1 MASGATVKLG
11 VEGISQFKNN
21 LNQAKQAVKT
31 LDTQLSLT
39 EKQFK
44 ASGDAESYML
54 EKTEL
59 LKAKLEQQKAILA
72 NAEKALQDMTD
83 KGVDKASKAYQDMY
97 RQMLTAKGGLIDTQ
111 SEMDSLTASCDEAA
125 SGVSEMKSQLD
136 SIGKQVSFKTVTE
149 GIDNLTSQMEKAA
162 KKALQLGKNIIRGSM
177 DAAAYADD
185 LLTRA
190 SKYGE
195 DYDAELVQKMDNVA
209 AYIDTDTD
217 AIINAQKRLR
227 KAMGA
232 EGSKETMG
240 AFAALGIDP
249 NNMDWQDAF
258 WKAGEALRTLQD
270 DVAREE
276 YATRLFGRSWD
287 ELNPLFDAGRQKY
300 EQMLS
305 EQTVLT
311 NAQVEAL
318 GKEDD
323 AMKKMQQQI
332 DLLKNQF
339 FAGLAPA
346 VTEATDALSGLLE
359 QFNIY
364 LQSDDGKQ
372 KMKELGDTLTGL
384 IRDFGKIDF
393 GDVVDKVKKG
403 FDWIVEHSGD
413 IIKAIEGI
421 GIAFAGLKLADL
433 GLNIGRVIAGFNG
446 LLNSGKNGN
455 STHGSGGDAV
465 VTPGGSANVLLDTK
479 VAQAAATAV
488 VLDITTK
495 LLDNNKIFNDTA
507 KTLEE
512 QTKDWVIA
520 QSENGFIS
528 SDRVDELTEKNLRM
542 LEIAEAHKNG
552 TLPPANRINL
562 SDWTFDDNMT
572 SDELMAMVKAAEDL
586 TGSSEVQKQSSE
598 DMTAAADQLKGL
610 PAVID
615 AAIKSGMTGIHIY
628 SDILCKCRMDAVTT
642 GRIIDIKTAQDA
654 DTDVFAREAMRYGY
668 HVQAAHYIDAYY
680 KKISSKTPDWYFI
693 VVEKTEPFCVN
704 ILKADIGFL
713 DYGFVVR
720 QDLMNK
726 LIKCQKENS
735 FPGYGV
741 NELCLPGW
749 VEV

>member
-1 MASGATVKLG
+1 MAGATVKLG

-21 LNQAKQAVKT
+21 MNQAKQAVKT
-31 LDTQLSLT
+31 LDSQLALT

-44 ASGDAESYML
+44 ASGDAESYL
-54 EKTEL
+54 SEKSEL
-59 LKAKLEQQKAILA
+59 LKAKLEQQKEILA
-72 NAEKALQDMTD
+72 NAEKALKDMTE

-97 RQMLTAKGGLIDTQ
+97 RQMLSAKGGLIDTQ
-111 SEMDSLTASCDEAA
+111 TEMDNLTFSCDDAA

-136 SIGKQVSFKTVTE
+136 SIGKQVSFKTVTD
-149 GIDNLTSQMEKAA
+149 GIDGLTSKMEAAA

-185 LLTRA
+185 ILTRA
-190 SKYGE
+190 SKYGA

-217 AIINAQKRLR
+217 TIINAQKRLR
-227 KAMGA
+227 KALGD
-232 EGSKETMG
+232 ENNKETMG
-240 AFAALGIDP
+240 AFVALGIDP
-249 NNMDWQDAF
+249 KNTDWKDAF
-258 WKAGEALRTLQD
+258 WMAGEALRGLEGD
-270 DVAREE
+270 IEREE

-287 ELNPLFDAGRQKY
+287 ELNPLFEAGRQKY

-346 VTEATDALSGLLE
+346 ITEATDALSGLLE

-364 LQSDDGKQ
+364 LQSNDGKQ

-433 GLNIGRVIAGFNG
+433 GLNIGRVIVGFNG

-455 STHGSGGDAV
+455 STSGSGGDAV

-552 TLPPANRINL
+552 TLPPANPINL

-586 TGSSEVQKQSSE
+586 TDSSEVQKQSSK

-628 SDILCKCRMDAVTT
+628 MDSQQVGTVVT
-642 GRIIDIKTAQDA
+642 
-654 DTDVFAREAMRYGY
+654 
-668 HVQAAHYIDAYY
+668 
-680 KKISSKTPDWYFI
+680 P
-693 VVEKTEPFCVN
+693 VVSGALATE
-704 ILKADIGFL
+704 IHAE
-713 DYGFVVR
+713 VR
-720 QDLMNK
+720 
-726 LIKCQKENS
+726 
-735 FPGYGV
+735 
-741 NELCLPGW
+741 
-749 VEV
+749 